1 LRQSQRLF
9 FFLSLWIACSGFVP
23 GSASGATYLP
33 LSDEELARRSPAI
46 VRARVVGQ
54 ETRIV
59 SRDGEDAVLTV
70 TRFQP
75 LEIFKGTFPSDV
87 FEVALPG
94 GVLGDVASWVPGT
107 PAFAA
112 RGEVILFL
120 APPADGSE
128 TFRLT
133 EFGLSKF
140 DVVPDR
146 AARLFAVRSVFRP
159 EEDDDL
165 SLREGSAAAGA
176 FPRAL
181 REAESF
187 AAGLRAAGAGK
198 AFPPISYSVPDPEAR
213 GPDGVTP
220 AWVNLGGQEG
230 AANLYRWFWDTGRS
244 AAARVSAVGTQSGLS
259 DGSDGIASVQ
269 NAVAQWAGVAGA
281 NVLYSQSSGSA
292 PVVVHL
298 DVDSESSYWSG
309 PLPCTSGGI
318 IGLGGPGKAVSAGSF
333 RGDGRFYAITSAN
346 VWMRRITGGCYAW
359 ETFRT
364 AVLHELGHTLG
375 LGHSDQAT
383 SVHSSTPENEWLTA
397 VMVSNI
403 PPSLPST
410 PQPDDI
416 EAVLW
421 LYGAGGSSMAPSAG
435 FTVSSESV
443 LMGQAAQFTDTSTGS
458 PSTWSWSFGDG
469 GSSTQRSPAHA
480 YASAGVYTVTLT
492 VANSSGSNSRSQ
504 TVTAVPATPPRN
516 GRQPAEIP
524 WRRLLRTGA

>member
-1 LRQSQRLF
+1 MSQSQRLLAC
-9 FFLSLWIACSGFVP
+9 LSLSIACSGFVP
-23 GSASGATYLP
+23 GSARAATYLP
-33 LSDEELARRSPAI
+33 LSDEELARRSPVI

-59 SRDGEDAVLTV
+59 SLDGGDTVLTV

-75 LEIFKGTFPSDV
+75 LEIFKGTLPSGT

-94 GVLGDVASWVPGT
+94 GASGDVASWVPGT
-107 PAFAA
+107 PVFTA
-112 RGEVILFL
+112 RCEVILFL
-120 APPADGSE
+120 APPAEGSE

-146 AARLFAVRSVFRP
+146 AGRLFAVRSVFRP

-165 SLREGSAAAGA
+165 SLREGPAAAGA
-176 FPRAL
+176 LPRSL

-187 AAGLRAAGAGK
+187 AVGLRAASAGK
-198 AFPPISYSVPDPEAR
+198 AFPPVSYSVPDAEAR
-213 GPDGVTP
+213 GPDSVTP

-230 AANLYRWFWDTGRS
+230 TANLYRWFWDTGRS
-244 AAARVSAVGTQSGLS
+244 PAARVSAVGTQSGLS

-269 NAVAQWAGVAGA
+269 NAVAEWAGVAGA
-281 NVLYSQSSGSA
+281 KVLYNQSSGSA

-309 PLPCTSGGI
+309 PLSCTSGGV
-318 IGLGGPGKAVSAGSF
+318 IGLGGPGNAVSAGSF
-333 RGDGRFYAITSAN
+333 KGDGRYYAIRSAN

-383 SVHSSTPENEWLTA
+383 SVHSSTPATEWLTA
-397 VMVSNI
+397 VMVSSI
-403 PPSLPST
+403 PPSRPST

-421 LYGAGGSSMAPSAG
+421 LYGAAGSSTPPSAS
-435 FTVSSESV
+435 FTVSPATV
-443 LMGQAAQFTDTSTGS
+443 LTGQTEQFTDTSTGS
-458 PSTWSWSFGDG
+458 PSTWSWSFDDG

-492 VANSSGSNSRSQ
+492 VANGYGSTSCSQ
-504 TVTAVPATPPRN
+504 TITAVPAAPPRN
-516 GRQPAEIP
+516 GRHPAEIP
-524 WRRLLRTGA
+524 WRGSLRAGD